1 MNELELDALKDKVV
15 DAVYDNDIETLRD
28 IFINKRLLDIKE
40 KTKNDNWS
48 YLHRALLYFKPTA
61 ELVKFYLDNGLEVNA
76 QDGYGMTPLHYAM
89 QSENPDAAL
98 VLLDAG
104 ADQNI
109 PNIDNI
115 IPLTMIGGMPD
126 RLDILEKMLKQGGN
140 VHHLNG
146 RNARKTVLES
156 YQARKDK
163 GDDIRAIY
171 EMMLRYA

>member
-1 MNELELDALKDKVV
+1 MQYEGTIESQISQAN
-15 DAVYDNDIETLRD
+15 YDNNLDFLKHIFLVSKKADILR
-28 IFINKRLLDIKE
+28 
-40 KTKNDNWS
+40 KTESENWS
-48 YLHRALLYFKPTA
+48 YLHRVLLYFKPTA

-89 QSENPDAAL
+89 RSKNPDAAL
-98 VLLDAG
+98 VLLEAG
-104 ADQNI
+104 ADPNI

-146 RNARKTVLES
+146 RNATKTVLES
-156 YQARKDK
+156 YHARKDK
-163 GDDIRAIY
+163 GEDIKAIY

>member
-1 MNELELDALKDKVV
+1 M
-15 DAVYDNDIETLRD
+15 
-28 IFINKRLLDIKE
+28 
-40 KTKNDNWS
+40 
-48 YLHRALLYFKPTA
+48 ALLYFKPTA

-89 QSENPDAAL
+89 RSKNPDAAL
-98 VLLDAG
+98 VLLEAG
-104 ADQNI
+104 ADPNI
-109 PNIDNI
+109 PNERNI

-146 RNARKTVLES
+146 RNATRTVLES
-156 YQARKDK
+156 YFPEE
-163 GDDIRAIY
+163 GEDDIKAIY